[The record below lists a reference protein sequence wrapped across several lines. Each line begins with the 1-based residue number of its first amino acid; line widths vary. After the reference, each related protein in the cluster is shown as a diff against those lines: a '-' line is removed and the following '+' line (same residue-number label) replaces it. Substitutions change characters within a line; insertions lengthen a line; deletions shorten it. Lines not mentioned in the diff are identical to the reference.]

1 MPKQKTRGEVEVV
14 RCRNK
19 GPAKIGR
26 DLEPNARTEDRSKLE
41 EDPASEETAGEQW
54 ADVQTGLAV
63 ADVTTIRGLQTSAEE
78 EVGGTE
84 TILL

>member
-1 MPKQKTRGEVEVV
+1 MVHR
-14 RCRNK
+14 RNK
-19 GPAKIGR
+19 GPAKIFK
-26 DLEPNARTEDRSKLE
+26 DLEPIFRTEDGNELE
-41 EDPASEETAGEQW
+41 EDPTREETVGAQR
-54 ADVQTGLAV
+54 ADVPTGLAV

>member
-1 MPKQKTRGEVEVV
+1 MPKQQTRGEVHVV
-14 RCRNK
+14 HRRNK

-26 DLEPNARTEDRSKLE
+26 NLEPEARTDDGSKFE
-41 EDPASEETAGEQW
+41 EDPTREETVGAQR
-54 ADVQTGLAV
+54 ADVPTGLAV